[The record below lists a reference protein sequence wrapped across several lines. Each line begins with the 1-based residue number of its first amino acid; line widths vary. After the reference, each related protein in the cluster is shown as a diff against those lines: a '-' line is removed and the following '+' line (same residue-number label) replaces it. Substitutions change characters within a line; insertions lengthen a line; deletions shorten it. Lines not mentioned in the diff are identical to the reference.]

1 MNIWIVICQKCKCE
15 YTVRANTPNE
25 AVKQALERHA
35 LVNAKANP
43 RFRCDLPVMTE
54 AEHLHTRAR
63 PKSNQKELFSQGNY
77 K

>member
-1 MNIWIVICQKCKCE
+1 MTTWIVICQKCNCQ
-15 YTVRANTPNE
+15 YTVKAATAEE
-25 AVKQALERHA
+25 AIEQALERHA

-43 RFRCDLPVMTE
+43 RFRCDTPIMTE

-63 PKSNQKELFSQGNY
+63 PKAQQCELFSQGDY